1 MINVTCNMSY
11 LNKKIQTF
19 IPAFPILNIL
29 ILNSKK
35 ILWCTDGEIQLKKFI
50 NGLISVLAYCI
61 VRHIIKYFQNYLTS
75 RVHMIYKN
83 KVLIYTTANTMSR

>member
-29 ILNSKK
+29 ILNSKT
-35 ILWCTDGEIQLKKFI
+35 ILWCTDGEIQLKKI
-50 NGLISVLAYCI
+50 II
-61 VRHIIKYFQNYLTS
+61 V
-75 RVHMIYKN
+75 
-83 KVLIYTTANTMSR
+83 